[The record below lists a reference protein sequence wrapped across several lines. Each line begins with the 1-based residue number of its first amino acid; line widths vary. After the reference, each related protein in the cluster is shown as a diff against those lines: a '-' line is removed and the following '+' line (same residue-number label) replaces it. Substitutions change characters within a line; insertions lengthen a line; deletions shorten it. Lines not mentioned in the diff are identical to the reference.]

1 MGAGGRQPEAWGRGA
16 AGNRGG
22 SRKGRWSEGSWREG
36 GTGGNRRRGEEGG
49 RRETSEEMGGPGG
62 RTRRRRRAKRWEN
75 RRKGGREPGKG
86 SEHAA
91 AWRDMGGAMTLRA
104 TGKRR
109 GVRTGPRGV
118 GGGGGLDAWRS
129 GGRRPKTG
137 RSPAGAPHGNRGSSR
152 YRPGRPQSIP
162 QRQQLQD
169 PQHHQF
175 RQRLR
180 RHLCSL
186 QLPAP
191 AKRGGAELRL
201 PHPAR
206 GHFRFRCGDGVTERR
221 HRWALGGRGGAFRVT
236 PTPP

>member
-1 MGAGGRQPEAWGRGA
+1 MEQLGTGGDPEREGGLRA
-16 AGNRGG
+16 AGE
-22 SRKGRWSEGSWREG
+22 KEEPG
-36 GTGGNRRRGEEGG
+36 GTGGGVKKEGEGKPARRWVGRGEGEGEGEGPNAGRTGGKAAGSRGKDQRGSMADMGGGG
-49 RRETSEEMGGPGG
+49 RR
-62 RTRRRRRAKRWEN
+62 
-75 RRKGGREPGKG
+75 
-86 SEHAA
+86 
-91 AWRDMGGAMTLRA
+91 GAMTLREK
-104 TGKRR
+104 GKRR

-137 RSPAGAPHGNRGSSR
+137 ESPAGAPHGNRGSSR

-169 PQHHQF
+169 PQHHQL

-191 AKRGGAELRL
+191 AKRGGAEMRL